1 MASETLHVPREALSA
16 EARLLHYALT
26 SLMEEL
32 EAVDWYRQRADDSED
47 EALKQLL
54 LHNMRE
60 EMEHASMLI
69 EWLRR
74 HNSDFAGHLKTYLF
88 TDRPI
93 TGIEKAAEAAE
104 AGAAPPRPG
113 ARPDLAATVGSIK
126 GQR

>member
-32 EAVDWYRQRADDSED
+32 EAV
-47 EALKQLL
+47 
-54 LHNMRE
+54 
-60 EMEHASMLI
+60 EHASMLI

-113 ARPDLAATVGSIK
+113 ARPDLAATVGSLK